1 MYKRI
6 LLKMSG
12 EALKG
17 TTEFGIDPKTVKEVA
32 LQIKKVQCNI
42 TPLLSG
48 PFLAITPRGP
58 ERLPEVAP
66 LI

>member
-17 TTEFGIDPKTVKEVA
+17 NTEFGIDPTKSIYEQFVENPDMMLFVSRPETAKEKW
-32 LQIKKVQCNI
+32 LHFE
-42 TPLLSG
+42 P
-48 PFLAITPRGP
+48 
-58 ERLPEVAP
+58 
-66 LI
+66 